1 MAKPNAYARKLT
13 AVKSAISYAERQN
26 IVRRCINTIFYA
38 GSVALNEEFGF
49 GAERLVRFK
58 EAMEKV
64 IEEYGLLASG
74 ADTEYAD
81 AKLEEAFKRIMEGR

>member
-13 AVKSAISYAERQN
+13 AVKHAVSYMERQE

-38 GSVALNEEFGF
+38 SAVALNEQFGF
-49 GAERLVRFK
+49 GSERIMRFK

-64 IEEYGLLASG
+64 VNEYGCLADG
-74 ADTEYAD
+74 ADFDYAD
-81 AKLEEAFKRIMEGR
+81 GKLEEAFRRIMEG